1 MKTLAELQRE
11 QDEYAAGFGGYAGI
25 MEADDKVNANSAEQ
39 IKAYRREKGA
49 AYLVKVYGGITE
61 YTGQRIYNFD
71 CNYVIPTDDAETAR
85 LCKEGNMKELEKR
98 VDELGGICLVW
109 Y

>member
-1 MKTLAELQRE
+1 MKTLAELQEE
-11 QDEYAAGFGGYAGI
+11 QDRYAATFGGYGGI
-25 MEADDKVNANSAEQ
+25 LEADDKVNANSAEQ

-49 AYLVKVYGGITE
+49 AYLVKVYEGITE

-71 CNYVIPTDDAETAR
+71 CNYVIPTNDAEVER
-85 LCKEGNMKELEKR
+85 LCKEGNMEKLEKR
-98 VDELGGICLVW
+98 VDKLGGICLVW

>member
-11 QDEYAAGFGGYAGI
+11 QDEYAAGSGGYAGI
-25 MEADDKVNANSAEQ
+25 MEADDNVNANNVEQ
-39 IKAYRREKGA
+39 IKAFRREKGV
-49 AYLVKVYGGITE
+49 AYLVKVYEGITE

-71 CNYVIPTDDAETAR
+71 CSYVIPTNDAEVAQ
-85 LCKEGNMKELEKR
+85 LCKEGNMEKLEKR
-98 VDELGGICLVW
+98 VDKLGGICLVW